1 MSAHNY
7 YHLIFYKEANN
18 NNHHHQKNKT
28 NIGEKRASSTNGV
41 GKTGCLH
48 ADR

>member
-28 NIGEKRASSTNGV
+28 NIGENIASSTNGV
-41 GKTGCLH
+41 GKSGYPH